1 MQDAQILR
9 WGSLEAPRMQDRRL
23 HVSLDEGGAAMA
35 EVLILF
41 ATREGQTEK
50 IARRMTAVLE
60 ARGHRVDLR
69 DVDRTS
75 RELDLRRYQAI
86 FIGSPVRVGSYLPSI
101 VRFVRNRRD
110 ALDRTPAA
118 FFSVS
123 LAVASRRGERKTDGR
138 TETLRVVEKLTRATG
153 WSPRR
158 IELMAG
164 ALPYSKYNF
173 LVRFVMQRISK
184 AAGGDTDTSRDYEYT
199 DWNAVDRFASEF
211 VDQAIGTR
219 PAQPPGQAT
228 ARAAP

>member
-1 MQDAQILR
+1 
-9 WGSLEAPRMQDRRL
+9 
-23 HVSLDEGGAAMA
+23 MA
-35 EVLILF
+35 EILILF

-60 ARGHRVDLR
+60 ARGHRVQLR

-75 RELDLRRYQAI
+75 RALDLRRFQAV
-86 FIGSPVRVGSYLPSI
+86 FVGSPVRVGSYLPSV
-101 VRFVRNRRD
+101 VRFVRAQRES
-110 ALDRTPAA
+110 LKQVPSA

-123 LAVASRRGERKTDGR
+123 LAVAPHSGERKSDGR
-138 TETLRVVEKLTRATG
+138 AETLKVVEKLTRATG
-153 WSPRR
+153 WSPRH

-173 LVRFVMQRISK
+173 LVRFVMRKISA

-211 VDQAIGTR
+211 VDEALGTR
-219 PAQPPGQAT
+219 SAGPGQAAFQA
-228 ARAAP
+228 AR

>member
-1 MQDAQILR
+1 
-9 WGSLEAPRMQDRRL
+9 
-23 HVSLDEGGAAMA
+23 MA

-50 IARRMTAVLE
+50 IARRMAAVLE
-60 ARGHRVDLR
+60 AKGHRVDLR

-86 FIGSPVRVGSYLPSI
+86 FVGSPVRVGSYLPSI
-101 VRFVRNRRD
+101 VRFVRHQRD
-110 ALDRTPAA
+110 VLERVPAA

-123 LAVASRRGERKTDGR
+123 LSVAPHSGGRKSDGGA
-138 TETLRVVEKLTRATG
+138 ETMRVVEKFTGTTG
-153 WSPRR
+153 WRPRR
-158 IELMAG
+158 VELIAG

-173 LVRFVMQRISK
+173 LVRFVMRRISA

-211 VDQAIGTR
+211 VDQAVGAR
-219 PAQPPGQAT
+219 PAQSPGQA
-228 ARAAP
+228 ASRAAP